1 MLPQACLNCRALL
14 GQPRPR
20 FCGQCGQETNLKPPT
35 LWHFAQQFS
44 GAYLSTEGALWRTLG
59 LLLVRPGE
67 LTKRYLAGQRKHY
80 VLPLRL
86 YLTISVIV
94 LLMLRA
100 MTSLNV
106 DGAGT
111 DINIKPPGEFT
122 IGAGFAR
129 AGIKGGEFYC
139 EGLPATICKRLKRR
153 MDLDPKNLERE
164 ALAYGDRLV
173 ANAGVALFALLPF
186 FALWQ
191 KLAYFKRRMVYTEH
205 LVFALHLHAFWFIA
219 LALAVLVPSPWV
231 STPAGAAVPIYALL
245 AAKRVY
251 GGRWWPL
258 LLRALLVSTLYLMT
272 LALVM
277 GLLAIATLLF

>member
-219 LALAVLVPSPWV
+219 LALAVMVPSPWV
-231 STPAGAAVPIYALL
+231 SAPAGAAVPIYALL